1 MQGII
6 TGTKIM
12 RAILL
17 PFFALVATFLSLTA
31 FAQERLDTTPR
42 IAVISAF
49 APEWLSIRELMT
61 ETTSHDVNGS
71 TFVTGKLEGKNV
83 VAFLS
88 GVSMVNA
95 AMTTQQALDRFSITS
110 IVVSGIAGGVDPDLN
125 IGDVVIAGRWAQ
137 YLDMVIARET
147 GDDAYS
153 PPPFLDT
160 PHANFGMM
168 FPRIIDVTVTGE
180 EQPVKKFWFDVD
192 AGLLA
197 TAQTVAASMDL
208 EACVAENQCLG
219 TPPKIVVGGSGVSG
233 SAFVDNTAFR
243 EYVFDTFGAK
253 VLDME
258 TAAVAHV
265 AFNNGVPFIAFRS
278 LSDLAGGSEEANEMG
293 TFMGLAASNSAAVM
307 TALVKAMP

>member
-1 MQGII
+1 MRKLFRPII
-6 TGTKIM
+6 
-12 RAILL
+12 
-17 PFFALVATFLSLTA
+17 ALVATFLVLPTI
-31 FAQERLDTTPR
+31 AQEKLDTTPR

-49 APEWLSIRELMT
+49 APEWLSIRELMS

-71 TFVTGKLEGKNV
+71 IFVTGKLEGKDV

-95 AMTTQQALDRFSITS
+95 AMTTQQAVDRFSITS
-110 IVVSGIAGGVDPDLN
+110 IVVSGIAGGVDPELN

-147 GDDAYS
+147 GENIYS

-160 PHANFGMM
+160 PHANFNMI
-168 FPRIIDVTVTGE
+168 FPRVIDVTAAGQ
-180 EQPVKKFWFDVD
+180 EQPVKKFWFDAD
-192 AGLLA
+192 PALLA
-197 TAQTVAASMDL
+197 TAKTVATGMDL
-208 EACVAENQCLG
+208 EACVTENQCLES
-219 TPPKIVVGGSGVSG
+219 PPKIVVGGSGVSG

-243 EYVFDTFGAK
+243 EYVFNTFEAK

-265 AFNNGVPFIAFRS
+265 AFNNGVPFVAFRS

-307 TALVKAMP
+307 TALVKAIPQE